1 MKGKLVLLAAIAAT
15 LSLPAIAGGISL
27 ETRILKAKT
36 TRLANG
42 GTAEQLVPAGRA
54 VPGDPMVYVLAYRNE
69 ATQPAT
75 DVVLD
80 SPVPATMIYRGAGAG
95 AEPQL
100 SIDGHSFARLA
111 DLTVIGPGGVRRPAR
126 LSDVTHVR
134 WHIAGPIA
142 AGAAGEV
149 SFHAALR

>member
-1 MKGKLVLLAAIAAT
+1 MKCKSAVLAAIAMT
-15 LSLPAIAGGISL
+15 LSVPAFAGGISL
-27 ETRILKAKT
+27 ETRVLKAET
-36 TRLANG
+36 VRLPGG
-42 GTAEQLVPAGRA
+42 GTAEKLVPAARA
-54 VPGDPMVYVLAYRNE
+54 VPGDPMVYVLAYRND
-69 ATQPAT
+69 AAQPVT

-100 SIDGHSFARLA
+100 STDGRTFARLA
-111 DLTVIGPGGVRRPAR
+111 DLVVTGPGGVRRPAR

-134 WHIAGPIA
+134 WHITNPIA